1 MKYLEPADFPVNRV
15 EKSPLVPIFAESRVS
30 QNAFPVKRMMRRVL
44 FWRQS
49 QQWLVIL
56 LAAVFASP
64 AFCQV
69 DASTMLEVKGSRAY
83 LFTEPEGRS
92 QVVAELEPGEKLVP
106 LVNVIGSGES
116 WYWVKTQEG
125 TVGWVKA
132 SDVQGAD
139 HLEKPF
145 SEEYDSFPPQDIKS
159 GQLRSERAPRI
170 KGRPPIPP
178 GNPDLLYSTCPPPPR
193 NDPCGNTTPT
203 NQCVDTYRT
212 WTRGRI
218 QREIAKCHLFAR
230 YNIAPPLHYLY
241 GQITRP
247 GQRIPSPRPGRF
259 IYGAHIDPTRYCD
272 AQSTEPVLWLCIGF
286 PGTGAGW
293 D

>member
-116 WYWVKTQEG
+116 WYWVKTQKG

-139 HLEKPF
+139 QLEKTF
-145 SEEYDSFPPQDIKS
+145 KEEYDSFPPPDIKS
-159 GQLRSERAPRI
+159 GQLRSARGTRK
-170 KGRPPIPP
+170 KGGPPIPP
-178 GNPDLLYSTCPPPPR
+178 GNPDLLYSTCPPPPQKRSMRKHNPHQPVRRYLSHLDTGKNSER
-193 NDPCGNTTPT
+193 NSQMPPICAI
-203 NQCVDTYRT
+203 QHRT
-212 WTRGRI
+212 A
-218 QREIAKCHLFAR
+218 IALLVRPNH
-230 YNIAPPLHYLY
+230 
-241 GQITRP
+241 QTRP
-247 GQRIPSPRPGRF
+247 KDTLTQTWAIYIWRSHRPNT
-259 IYGAHIDPTRYCD
+259 I
-272 AQSTEPVLWLCIGF
+272 L
-286 PGTGAGW
+286 
-293 D
+293 